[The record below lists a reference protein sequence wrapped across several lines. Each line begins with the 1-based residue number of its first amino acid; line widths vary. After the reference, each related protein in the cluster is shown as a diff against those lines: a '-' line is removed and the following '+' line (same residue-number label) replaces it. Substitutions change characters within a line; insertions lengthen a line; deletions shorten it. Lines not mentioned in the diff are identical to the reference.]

1 MPAKIKRGDKVVV
14 LAGKDRGKQGTV
26 REVVTK
32 TDRVVVEGV
41 NIVKKH
47 QRARQQGQASQIVHR
62 EAPIHISNVML
73 VDPNSGKP
81 TRVTFR
87 RREDGSLVAGRQAQ
101 RRGHRLM
108 PPRMKEKYN
117 AEVAGALREQFGYS
131 NVMQVPKITK
141 VVREHRPRRSAHRR
155 QRAR

>member
-1 MPAKIKRGDKVVV
+1 VPAKIKRGDKVVV

-41 NIVKKH
+41 NIIKKH
-47 QRARQQGQASQIVHR
+47 QRARQQGQASQIVQR

-73 VDPNSGKP
+73 IDPNSGKP

-87 RREDGSLVAGRQAQ
+87 KREDGSLARVG
-101 RRGHRLM
+101 
-108 PPRMKEKYN
+108 K
-117 AEVAGALREQFGYS
+117 
-131 NVMQVPKITK
+131 
-141 VVREHRPRRSAHRR
+141 RSGEDID
-155 QRAR
+155 